1 MHAKRSTT
9 MRTIHYTAQ
18 LLHAL
23 SSPSYFLSVAR
34 IRHPAIDR
42 SIKFGADFYSFWWG
56 GLRGLVISTPLL
68 TDRCSD
74 PIRAREQDQWLD
86 QELEVAQLNA
96 HHLVVFG
103 HHPWYL
109 SDPREEPSAHAPI
122 PRLTRLKWLSKM
134 GQCKVRAVFSGHLC
148 SNLVHRMGKVDIS
161 PEDKKMGALAAE
173 LKAKASSEATAAAAA
188 AAVQRPAAADSVD
201 DSDSSEAR
209 PTASEQTVSD
219 SAESGASPCHVDSDA
234 EEVWVEEKVDMQH
247 ITTAAVAQGLR
258 IARVY
263 EEGIEHEFFALDSV
277 PHSVELRPARD
288 APHSS
293 SSLH

>member
-1 MHAKRSTT
+1 
-9 MRTIHYTAQ
+9 
-18 LLHAL
+18 
-23 SSPSYFLSVAR
+23 
-34 IRHPAIDR
+34 
-42 SIKFGADFYSFWWG
+42 
-56 GLRGLVISTPLL
+56 
-68 TDRCSD
+68 
-74 PIRAREQDQWLD
+74 
-86 QELEVAQLNA
+86 
-96 HHLVVFG
+96 
-103 HHPWYL
+103 
-109 SDPREEPSAHAPI
+109 
-122 PRLTRLKWLSKM
+122 
-134 GQCKVRAVFSGHLC
+134 VFSGHLC

-188 AAVQRPAAADSVD
+188 AVQRPAAADSTN
-201 DSDSSEAR
+201 DSNSSEAQ
-209 PTASEQTVSD
+209 PTSSEQTVSD
-219 SAESGASPCHVDSDA
+219 SPESGASPCHVDSDA